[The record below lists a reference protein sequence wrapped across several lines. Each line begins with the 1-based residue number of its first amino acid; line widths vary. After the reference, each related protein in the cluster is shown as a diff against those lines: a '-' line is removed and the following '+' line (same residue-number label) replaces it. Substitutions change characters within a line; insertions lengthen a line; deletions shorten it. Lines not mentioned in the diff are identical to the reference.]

1 MTQPQYPQG
10 QFQQTQPQQF
20 PTYQQP
26 SPYGMPPGGYA
37 PAPKPPRP
45 PLAPQQKALAIVGG
59 SLGVFLIALLVLGL
73 TTNNSSTESVRT
85 HASDQIIDSPRS
97 SGSNDEQDIKAIK
110 QTISGM
116 AEAAKANDFK
126 KMLTF
131 FCAKYRE
138 AFKDIAGSGQAPD
151 LNALT
156 KSDNGPSKI
165 TGLDIDGDTAV
176 IHITDAKGKHDIE
189 FKKETGGWKFCPR
202 A

>member
-1 MTQPQYPQG
+1 MTQPQYPHG
-10 QFQQTQPQQF
+10 QYQQPQQQF
-20 PTYQQP
+20 PGYPQP
-26 SPYGMPPGGYA
+26 GPYGQPPSGYA
-37 PAPKPPRP
+37 PVPKPPRP
-45 PLAPQQKALAIVGG
+45 PLTPQQKALAVVGG
-59 SLGVFLIALLVLGL
+59 SLGIFLIALLVLGL
-73 TTNNSSTESVRT
+73 TTTNSSTERT
-85 HASDQIIDSPRS
+85 TTANDQIVDSPRS
-97 SGSNDEQDIKAIK
+97 SGSNKDEDIKAIK

-116 AEAAKANDFK
+116 ADAAKANDFK

-156 KSDNGPSKI
+156 KADNGPSKI
-165 TGLDIDGDTAV
+165 TGLEIDGDVAV

-189 FKKETGGWKFCPR
+189 FKKETGGWKFCPG

>member
-1 MTQPQYPQG
+1 MTQPQYPHG
-10 QFQQTQPQQF
+10 QYQQPQQQF
-20 PTYQQP
+20 PGYPQP
-26 SPYGMPPGGYA
+26 GPYGQPRSSYA

-45 PLAPQQKALAIVGG
+45 PMSPQQKALALVGG
-59 SLGVFLIALLVLGL
+59 SLGIFLIALLVLGL
-73 TTNNSSTESVRT
+73 TTTNSSTERT
-85 HASDQIIDSPRS
+85 TAAHDQIVDAPRS
-97 SGSNDEQDIKAIK
+97 SGSNKDEDVKQIK
-110 QTISGM
+110 QTIAGM

-131 FCAKYRE
+131 FCAKYRA
-138 AFKDIAGSGQAPD
+138 AFKDIADSGQAPD

-156 KSDNGPSKI
+156 KADNGPSKI

-189 FKKETGGWKFCPR
+189 FKKETGGWKFCPG